1 MWLQGNSQVSVAWP
15 AGVVA
20 IGGYAGV
27 SNLAYK
33 TTSIISTLCKSKAIC
48 IALTEFEQFDHIFR
62 K

>member
-1 MWLQGNSQVSVAWP
+1 MWLLGNSQVSVAWP

-20 IGGYAGV
+20 IGGYASV

-33 TTSIISTLCKSKAIC
+33 TTSIIPTLCKYKAIC
-48 IALTEFEQFDHIFR
+48 IALTEFERFDHIFR